1 MAFRYGDIDMHDHD
15 LIIPDTIEVNRS
27 RPCEYDYIFRVFLFN
42 RATNSLQSIF
52 RSKKTLKFLEFKQI
66 K

>member
-42 RATNSLQSIF
+42 APGF
-52 RSKKTLKFLEFKQI
+52 RY
-66 K
+66 